1 MPLLQIEIT
10 LHGSQLNCSYHP

>member
-1 MPLLQIEIT
+1 MHLLQIEIT